1 VRKPA
6 GEGKAVQLF
15 LINRAFGYGGTE
27 DDNGGMQVYSRILEE
42 TPVLEI
48 R

>member
-15 LINRAFGYGGTE
+15 LIDRAFGYGEAE
-27 DDNGGMQVYSRILEE
+27 DDNGGMRVYFRILEE